1 MKEKVKNYLFC
12 LCALAMCLMFA
23 LALFFKS
30 CNSCK
35 AAKLNLFSN
44 LTYNEG
50 QSTYFTSPSG
60 YTYSLQLLNGGGT
73 SESSSNNRYEFIYY
87 SNSPYTIANTSANI
101 FIMSACVRG
110 VTDDLTSFTCPNLDY
125 LSSPSTATPTIN
137 AISAVTSSNPIIVK
151 VEEYD
156 TPFGFANNFMFNTF
170 YYSSSSF
177 YSNVR
182 FYTSDNTYN
191 DGYLDGYRDGVQNIY
206 NDMYYNAC
214 LSVNGIAAKCSES
227 YFTDKYGSD
236 LPSISVNSI
245 LNDIIGVYGISGDGL
260 DFVSLYD
267 LIRNKYNSNINQCTS
282 LINSTCV
289 IWTNKDV
296 SLSNLEFGL
305 NAYIN
310 NTNIINNSTSYDNGY
325 SQGRADGIIVGVEEG
340 KTIGYSQGFI
350 AGQEA
355 EDIVGNAV
363 LSVASTPLMIL
374 SGMLNFDIFGFNV
387 LGLVLGLFTFVLVI
401 WILKKVF

>member
-23 LALFFKS
+23 LAVFFKS
-30 CNSCK
+30 CNSVN
-35 AAKLNLFSN
+35 AAKVSLGSN

-60 YTYSLQLLNGGGT
+60 YTYSLQLVNGGGT
-73 SESSSNNRYEFIYY
+73 SESSTNNRYEFIYY
-87 SNSPYTIANTSANI
+87 SNSPYSTSNTSPNI
-101 FIMSACVRG
+101 FIMTACVRG
-110 VTDDLTSFTCPNLDY
+110 VTDDLLSFTCPNLDY
-125 LSSPSTATPTIN
+125 LSSPSTSTPTIN
-137 AISAVTSSNPIIVK
+137 AVSGVTSSNPIIVK
-151 VEEYD
+151 VESYD
-156 TPFGFANNFMFNTF
+156 TLSGFANNFFFNMF
-170 YYSSSSF
+170 YYNPSSF

-182 FYTSDNTYN
+182 FYTTGNTYN
-191 DGYLDGYRDGVQNIY
+191 DGYLMGYQDAVERTY

-214 LSVNGIAAKCSES
+214 LSVNGVSAICSTS
-227 YFTDKYGSD
+227 YFTTKYGAD
-236 LPSISVNSI
+236 LPTISVNSI
-245 LNDIIGVYGISGDGL
+245 LNDIVGVYGINGTGL
-260 DFVSLYD
+260 DFVSMFD
-267 LIRNKYNSNINQCTS
+267 FVRNKYLSNISQCTS
-282 LINSTCV
+282 ITNASCIVWNSTD
-289 IWTNKDV
+289 I
-296 SLSNLEFGL
+296 SLSNVEFGL

-310 NTNIINNSTSYDNGY
+310 NTNIINYNNNYNNGY
-325 SQGRADGIIVGVEEG
+325 TQGRSDGIIVGVEEG